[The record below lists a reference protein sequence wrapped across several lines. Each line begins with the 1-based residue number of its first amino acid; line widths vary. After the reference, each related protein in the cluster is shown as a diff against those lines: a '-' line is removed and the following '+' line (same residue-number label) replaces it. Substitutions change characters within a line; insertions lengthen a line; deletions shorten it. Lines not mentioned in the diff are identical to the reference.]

1 MIPALGPH
9 WGFIVASYAIFAAAV
24 LGLILWVIADHR
36 AQRKALAD
44 LEARGIRRR
53 SDAREPQA
61 PEPQASQEPIA

>member
-9 WGFIVASYAIFAAAV
+9 WGFIAASYAIFAV
-24 LGLILWVIADHR
+24 VVIGLVLWVTSDHR

-53 SDAREPQA
+53 SDTRETPAREPLVT
-61 PEPQASQEPIA
+61 QEPIA